1 MYLAKSKKLQL
12 AVNNKMAIALNDGA
26 IWYRLDNAAK
36 IYPALLNAKDSCVFR
51 VAALLKEAVIP
62 EQLHQAVIDC
72 KPRLPSFFVKLK
84 TGLFWNYFEDNPEE
98 PLVKPEPHYIN
109 QHIDLHKNNGY
120 HFTVYYYEKRISLET
135 FHSLCDGAGALEFLK
150 AIVFRYFER
159 LGYAM
164 DSENRVM
171 TVDQIPEQA
180 EIEDGFARYYLP
192 TLRNRCRVSRAYRI
206 QGVRLPGKGDIGV
219 INGKM
224 QVESFVRLARNNQ
237 ATLAQYLAAL
247 LTYCIGLDE
256 RAQSSRR
263 PINISI
269 PVNLRL
275 MHPSRTLRNFSLFFY
290 TSTKGLSKN
299 PDFTAILEKIKKD
312 FRQELND
319 DKLQQNLNANVA
331 IERSIALRMCPLFI
345 KNVAIRIACGYL
357 GSKMTSSTMS
367 NMGRVSLPSSMEER
381 VEDFECNMSVGNRAT
396 HNVCVISYG
405 DKMTI
410 SFSRAVYE
418 TDLERHFFTYL
429 AAQGLDIE
437 IQSNLRENLEKG

>member
-1 MYLAKSKKLQL
+1 
-12 AVNNKMAIALNDGA
+12 MARIADIAQNDHA

-51 VAALLKEAVIP
+51 VAALLKEVVIP
-62 EQLHQAVIDC
+62 EHLRQAVIDC
-72 KPRLPSFFVKLK
+72 KPRFPSFYVKLK
-84 TGLFWNYFEDNPEE
+84 TGFFWNYFEDNPEE
-98 PLVKPEPHYIN
+98 PLVKPESHFIN
-109 QHIDLHKNNGY
+109 QHIDVQKNNGY
-120 HFTVYYYEKRISLET
+120 HFTVFYYEKRISLEA
-135 FHSLCDGAGALEFLK
+135 FHSLCDGVGALEFLK
-150 AIVFRYFER
+150 AIIFRYFER

-164 DSENRVM
+164 DSENQVL
-171 TVDQIPEQA
+171 TVDQMPDQA

-192 TLRNRCRVSRAYRI
+192 TCRNRCRVNRAYRI
-206 QGVRLPGKGDIGV
+206 QGSRLPGQGDIGV

-224 QVESFVRLARNNQ
+224 QVEPFLRLARNSQ
-237 ATLAQYLAAL
+237 ATLTQYLTAL
-247 LTYCIGLDE
+247 LTYCISLDE
-256 RAQSSRR
+256 RASVSER
-263 PINISI
+263 PVNISI
-269 PVNLRL
+269 PVNLRA

-290 TSTKGLSKN
+290 TSTQGLSKN
-299 PDFTAILEKIKKD
+299 PDFSAILEQVKEG

-345 KNVAIRIACGYL
+345 KNIAIRIACGYL
-357 GSKMTSSTMS
+357 GSKMATSTMS
-367 NMGRVSLPSSMEER
+367 NMGRVSLPSSMLER

-410 SFSRAVYE
+410 SCSRAVYE
-418 TDLERHFFTYL
+418 TDLERRFFTYL